1 MHRMYAKLFSRIAQ
15 SSLMEQDVET
25 RYCFMM
31 LLAIADIEGDII
43 GTDVAIARAINL
55 PLENF
60 RSSLSSLMAPD
71 PDSNSPVL
79 EGRRVVK
86 SDNGRGYR
94 LVNYKEYRAIKT
106 TEEKRAYMR
115 DYMRDRRKA
124 LSGKDVTDVKIC
136 KNVLNDVTHAET
148 EADTEAKAKE
158 DADSDSNAKTNPP
171 SKPPAVKGV
180 GDRLPTSET
189 AKRIATIFKRRHTT
203 AWSDKEIAAFKAL
216 GEIDLD
222 DLTLLERYYA
232 SPAPYL
238 RHDLGTF
245 LNNFAGE
252 IDRAKKLPPEKQA
265 QAAHQAPLG
274 KWGV

>member
-1 MHRMYAKLFSRIAQ
+1 MNSMYAKLFSRIAQ

-43 GTDVAIARAINL
+43 GTDVAIARSINL
-55 PLENF
+55 PLETF
-60 RSSLSSLMAPD
+60 RASIESLMAPD
-71 PDSNSPVL
+71 PDSNSQVL

-94 LVNYKEYRAIKT
+94 IVNYKEYRAIKT

-115 DYMRDRRKA
+115 DYMRERRKS
-124 LSGKDVTDVKIC
+124 LSGKDVTAVKIC
-136 KNVLNDVTHAET
+136 KNVLSDVTHAEA
-148 EADTEAKAKE
+148 EAEE
-158 DADSDSNAKTNPP
+158 DSDSKAKTNPSP
-171 SKPPAVKGV
+171 KPAAGKGA

-203 AWSDKEIAAFKAL
+203 AWSEKEIAAFKAL

-265 QAAHQAPLG
+265 QAAHTAPLG